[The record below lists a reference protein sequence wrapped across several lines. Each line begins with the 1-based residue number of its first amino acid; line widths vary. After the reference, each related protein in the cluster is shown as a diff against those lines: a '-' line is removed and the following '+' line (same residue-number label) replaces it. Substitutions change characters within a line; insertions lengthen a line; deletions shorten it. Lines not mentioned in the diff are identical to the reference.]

1 MTKTMISTNTKH
13 KYSKTQHTKRPN
25 MCYSMATDSL
35 TTKPTTTDPTTT
47 DPTTT
52 EPTTMDPTTMDPTTT
67 DPTTMDPMTTDPT
80 TMSPFPVSHCQLADY
95 SCLFGLVFLE
105 LIKLIRS
112 QVTKNTNNSPSN
124 EREGRL
130 IEL

>member
-1 MTKTMISTNTKH
+1 M
-13 KYSKTQHTKRPN
+13 
-25 MCYSMATDSL
+25 
-35 TTKPTTTDPTTT
+35 TTDP
-47 DPTTT
+47 
-52 EPTTMDPTTMDPTTT
+52 DPTTMDPKTTGPT
-67 DPTTMDPMTTDPT
+67 KTHPMTTDPTATHPMTLDPTTMDPMTTDPT

-130 IEL
+130 MEL

>member
-1 MTKTMISTNTKH
+1 M
-13 KYSKTQHTKRPN
+13 
-25 MCYSMATDSL
+25 
-35 TTKPTTTDPTTT
+35 TTDP
-47 DPTTT
+47 
-52 EPTTMDPTTMDPTTT
+52 DPTTMDPKTTGPTTT
-67 DPTTMDPMTTDPT
+67 HPMTTDPTATHPMTLDPTTMDPMTTDPT
-80 TMSPFPVSHCQLADY
+80 TMSPFPVSPCQLADY